1 MTAGTWAVEETML
14 PLASVDVI
22 TTFAEAVAA
31 AVRRLLD
38 KTTRPCGLVEEA
50 TIGMIAAVPVEV
62 VVIPC
67 AFVVVI
73 AVGRNAIGETGWL
86 AATGERLNDLVVT
99 TSPLELVVNIATGT
113 SAAMRLAPPWA
124 FVEITAP
131 GTIVIGALGIKGD
144 KLVETTVCPPFC
156 VKVCKTGIAAT
167 GAVETRMLPCMFVEV
182 TAIGTIVAKGGGVGL
197 GAGRLFG
204 AD

>member
-1 MTAGTWAVEETML
+1 MNAGAWVVEETML
-14 PLASVDVI
+14 PLSSVDVI

-38 KTTRPCGLVEEA
+38 KTTWPCESVDET

-73 AVGRNAIGETGWL
+73 AVERNAIGETGWL
-86 AATGERLNDLVVT
+86 A
-99 TSPLELVVNIATGT
+99 
-113 SAAMRLAPPWA
+113 
-124 FVEITAP
+124 EIIAP
-131 GTIVIGALGIKGD
+131 GTTVIGALGINGE

-156 VKVCKTGIAAT
+156 VEVCKTGIAAT
-167 GAVETRMLPCMFVEV
+167 GAVETRVLPCALVEV
-182 TAIGTIVAKGGGVGL
+182 TAIEIVVAEGVRRGL
-197 GAGRLFG
+197 APGRLSG

>member
-14 PLASVDVI
+14 PLSSVDVI
-22 TTFAEAVAA
+22 TAFTEAVAA

-38 KTTRPCGLVEEA
+38 KTTWPCELVEET

-62 VVIPC
+62 VGIPC

-86 AATGERLNDLVVT
+86 A
-99 TSPLELVVNIATGT
+99 
-113 SAAMRLAPPWA
+113 
-124 FVEITAP
+124 EIIAP

-156 VKVCKTGIAAT
+156 VEVCKTGIAAT
-167 GAVETRMLPCMFVEV
+167 GAVETRLLPCALVEV
-182 TAIGTIVAKGGGVGL
+182 TAIEIIVAEGGGRGL
-197 GAGRLFG
+197 AAARLFG
-204 AD
+204 ADSFGPSNGCTAGGTEVGKLSAAG